1 MQNFYSQCNKPVDKS
16 KLLCINSI
24 GKIRSRPEWLVTQP
38 ALALRSIITI
48 RRNTMIKFAEMLG
61 RVMMTAVK
69 LPRSTTLK
77 EEGLRKFAETE
88 YRKDSA
94 YVYDC
99 LIHNRKIDLR

>member
-1 MQNFYSQCNKPVDKS
+1 
-16 KLLCINSI
+16 
-24 GKIRSRPEWLVTQP
+24 
-38 ALALRSIITI
+38 
-48 RRNTMIKFAEMLG
+48 MIKLAEMLG

-69 LPRSTTLK
+69 LPRSITLQ
-77 EEGLRKFAETE
+77 EEGFRKLAETE